1 MFQEPSMD
9 SSNCFQKKISE
20 FRKKKL
26 LKITL
31 RLNFLK
37 NQSYIFLIGPNS
49 TYHMQPTLFASVLLL
64 LLIIS
69 VSEAGQCYSVTTAYT
84 ILEEDDSESFE
95 QDYGHLLT
103 FSLQC
108 AQACADKIGVM
119 VSPNGVLTNG
129 QIMRKHNHIA
139 SPNQK
144 YFLIFQQ
151 DGNLVAYEGPRTSCT
166 CQNFNGQAVAYWATN
181 TVGIG
186 AQGQQCE
193 AIFQMD
199 GNFVIYCGKQV
210 HFATNTEHSGAN
222 RFQIQDDGN
231 IVMYKDN
238 QVVWSSNT
246 VRS

>member
-1 MFQEPSMD
+1 
-9 SSNCFQKKISE
+9 
-20 FRKKKL
+20 
-26 LKITL
+26 
-31 RLNFLK
+31 
-37 NQSYIFLIGPNS
+37 
-49 TYHMQPTLFASVLLL
+49 MQPTLFASVLLL

-186 AQGQQCE
+186 APGQVCE
-193 AIFQMD
+193 ANFQLD
-199 GNFVIYCGKQV
+199 GNFVIYCGGQV
-210 HFATNTEHSGAN
+210 HFATNTANSGAN